1 MEAFRKLTATAAPIQ
16 IANIDTDQIIPARFL
31 KTPRSTDHGQFLFHD
46 MRRGKDGNLS
56 EDFILNQKEFKPSGI
71 LVADNNFGCGSSRE
85 SAVYALHDAG
95 IKCVIAPS
103 FGDIFYTNSLKNGL
117 LPIKLDRS
125 IVQAIWKALASANSS
140 EVEVD
145 LESQTIHLPDG
156 STYIFKIDPFRKQ
169 CLLEGLDDID
179 LTLKHQESIEQHEL
193 IEETNYPW
201 TRSINQ
207 YY

>member
-46 MRRGKDGNLS
+46 MRRGRDGNLS
-56 EDFILNQKEFKPSGI
+56 EDFILNQKEFKASGI

-125 IVQAIWKALASANSS
+125 VVQAIWKALASANSS

-156 STYIFKIDPFRKQ
+156 STYGFEIDPFRKQ
-169 CLLEGLDDID
+169 CLLEGVDDID

-201 TRSINQ
+201 TRSIN
-207 YY
+207 

>member
-201 TRSINQ
+201 TRSINL

>member
-46 MRRGKDGNLS
+46 MRRGRDGNLS
-56 EDFILNQKEFKPSGI
+56 EDFILNQKEFKASGI

-156 STYIFKIDPFRKQ
+156 STYSFEIDPFRKQ

-179 LTLKHQESIEQHEL
+179 LTLKHQESIEHHEL

-201 TRSINQ
+201 TRSIN
-207 YY
+207 

>member
-46 MRRGKDGNLS
+46 MRRGRDGNLS
-56 EDFILNQKEFKPSGI
+56 EDFILNQKEFKASGI

-156 STYIFKIDPFRKQ
+156 STYVFEIDPFRKQ

-201 TRSINQ
+201 TRSIN
-207 YY
+207 

>member
-1 MEAFRKLTATAAPIQ
+1 MEAFRKLTSTAAPIQ
-16 IANIDTDQIIPARFL
+16 VANIDTDQIIPARFL

-46 MRRGKDGNLS
+46 MRRGKDGNLR
-56 EDFILNQKEFKPSGI
+56 EEFILNQKEFKSSGV

-145 LESQTIHLPDG
+145 LENQIIHLPNG
-156 STYIFKIDPFRKQ
+156 STYDFEIDPFRKQ

-179 LTLKHQESIEQHEL
+179 LTLKYQDSIEQHEL
-193 IEETNYPW
+193 SEETNYPW
-201 TRSINQ
+201 TRSID
-207 YY
+207 

>member
-46 MRRGKDGNLS
+46 MRRGRDGNLS

-125 IVQAIWKALASANSS
+125 IVQAIWTALASANSS
-140 EVEVD
+140 EGEVD

-156 STYIFKIDPFRKQ
+156 STYSFEIDPFRKQ

-201 TRSINQ
+201 TRSIN
-207 YY
+207 

>member
-1 MEAFRKLTATAAPIQ
+1 M
-16 IANIDTDQIIPARFL
+16 
-31 KTPRSTDHGQFLFHD
+31 
-46 MRRGKDGNLS
+46 
-56 EDFILNQKEFKPSGI
+56 
-71 LVADNNFGCGSSRE
+71 FGCGSSRE

-145 LESQTIHLPDG
+145 LENQTIHLPNG
-156 STYIFKIDPFRKQ
+156 STYDFEIDPFRKQ

-179 LTLKHQESIEQHEL
+179 LTLKYQESIEQHEL
-193 IEETNYPW
+193 SEETNYPLD
-201 TRSINQ
+201 TL
-207 YY
+207 Y

>member
-1 MEAFRKLTATAAPIQ
+1 MEAFRKLASTAAPIQ
-16 IANIDTDQIIPARFL
+16 VANIDTDQIIPARFL

-56 EDFILNQKEFKPSGI
+56 EEFILNQEEFKSSGI

-145 LESQTIHLPDG
+145 LENQTIHLPNG
-156 STYIFKIDPFRKQ
+156 STYDFEIDPFRKQ

-179 LTLKHQESIEQHEL
+179 LTLKYQKSIEQHEL
-193 IEETNYPW
+193 SEETNYPW
-201 TRSINQ
+201 TRSID
-207 YY
+207 